1 MAVTDTNQT
10 NNSIK
15 PIDLNQILDLRIDN
29 FDDLL
34 PIGEPFER
42 DEYVTKEFG
51 TGQESF
57 VLGGGKKNGIV
68 KNKTKF
74 KSGVDTPGGPAS
86 AYLDSKE
93 REKLSKEPLSQEQ
106 LIERIKSMPDNMLPK
121 FVKSN
126 ADIIVKDFKID
137 TKQKVANFLG
147 QIASESLRG
156 VSEYVY
162 YKSIEDLKSVFKTR
176 VSGNDE
182 EEFVYNEKYLTSG
195 TEYGFKSKTPWEVE
209 GLLDTYYGS
218 RDGDRNGNKY
228 RRISESEN
236 SFETAKKGKAPDDFQ
251 ADPGFYKGS
260 PDGYAYRG
268 HGIIQI
274 TGKIQYENMNKVF
287 GKGGKHEDSEVVQ
300 NGYDFTKNPEI
311 VSYNWKNTANPNKYA
326 LLSSLMWWENH
337 AGVYIDEVSLPTT
350 KNITGAVRSR
360 SDGYQE
366 RHDVVLKYYDW
377 LLLGKAP
384 QNFTGVGVLKTSLK
398 AASSG
403 GYSGGTSKSRWGTIT
418 YVPVSGDS
426 RNGDNIT
433 ITNNYASE
441 NIRTFNIPQL
451 AKIKNPV
458 GTTRRFHKEVGPIMQ
473 QFFAEIEK
481 QGLLHH
487 VITYNGDYVTRF
499 IRQTNGRNPRPL
511 SPHAWGTAFDINVAW
526 NPFKKQP
533 APKGS
538 YGSVWELI
546 PTATKLGISW
556 GGAWS
561 RTPDGM
567 HFEVS

>member
-1 MAVTDTNQT
+1 MAVTDSNQT

-15 PIDLNQILDLRIDN
+15 PIDFNKIVDLRIDN

-34 PIGEPFER
+34 PEGEPGIE
-42 DEYVTKEFG
+42 EYVSSPFG
-51 TGQESF
+51 TSQESYS
-57 VLGGGKKNGIV
+57 VSGGVSNRLT
-68 KNKTKF
+68 KNKTKY

-93 REKLSKEPLSQEQ
+93 REKLSKEPLSEDELVQ
-106 LIERIKSMPDNMLPK
+106 RIKSMPDNMLPK
-121 FVKSN
+121 FVKEN
-126 ADIIVKDFKID
+126 AEIIVKEFKIN

-147 QIASESLRG
+147 QVASESLRG

-162 YKSIEDLKSVFKTR
+162 YRNADDFRKVFSSR
-176 VSGNDE
+176 IAGNDI
-182 EEFVYNEKYLTSG
+182 EEFVYDEKYLTSG
-195 TEYGFKSKTPWEVE
+195 TGYGFKSKNPWDVE
-209 GLLDTYYGS
+209 GWPDTYYGARS
-218 RDGDRNGNKY
+218 APRMGNQYRNV
-228 RRISESEN
+228 SEAEN
-236 SFETAKKGKAPDDFQ
+236 GFEKAKKGKAPDDFHD
-251 ADPGFYKGS
+251 DPGFYKGS

-274 TGKIQYENMNKVF
+274 TGKVQYEYMNKIF
-287 GKGGKHEDSEVVQ
+287 GKGGKHEDKEVVDK
-300 NGYDFTKNPEI
+300 GYDFLKNPEI
-311 VSYNWKNTANPNKYA
+311 VSYNWKNTGNPNKYA
-326 LLSSLMWWENH
+326 LLSSLMWWENN

-350 KNITGAVRSR
+350 KTITGAVRGR

-398 AASSG
+398 ASASG
-403 GYSGGTSKSRWGTIT
+403 GYSGGTSTSRWGTIT
-418 YVPVSGDS
+418 YVPQSGDS
-426 RNGDNIT
+426 RNGDGIT
-433 ITNNYASE
+433 ITNSYASD
-441 NIRTFNIPQL
+441 NIRVFNIPQL

-458 GTTRRFHKEVGPIMQ
+458 GTQRRFHKNVGPIMQ
-473 QFFAEIEK
+473 NFFAEIEK
-481 QGLLHH
+481 LGLLHH
-487 VITYNGDYVTRF
+487 VITYNGDWVPRF

-526 NPFKKQP
+526 NPFKKPP
-533 APKGS
+533 APRGS

-546 PTATKLGISW
+546 PTATKFGISW